1 MFSSAYFS
9 AGYFSSAYWSGVSG
23 AAVVASTGGGNAI
36 DLGLPGGWREIT
48 DAEIRSSERRARARE
63 EAKRRKRR
71 KVAPTKPAETAPA
84 APAATTPIVA
94 PPSPEVDRLID
105 AIANPDPFADLGKE
119 TREQA
124 LADALARARAT
135 AELLATERRVVVG
148 KASRRSVVLGTRSMR
163 ALAVAREVTQKAAPR
178 VMVREEER
186 RCEAST
192 DRRSVVSTLTRL
204 L

>member
-9 AGYFSSAYWSGVSG
+9 VGFFSSAYWSGVGG
-23 AAVVASTGGGNAI
+23 AVAVASTGGGNAI
-36 DLGLPGGWREIT
+36 DIGLPGGWREIT

-63 EAKRRKRR
+63 EAKRRRRR
-71 KVAPTKPAETAPA
+71 KVAPTKPVEIAPVA
-84 APAATTPIVA
+84 ASPVVTPT
-94 PPSPEVDRLID
+94 PSEVDRLID
-105 AIANPDPFADLGKE
+105 AVANPDPFADLGKG
-119 TREQA
+119 TRDKA
-124 LADALARARAT
+124 LADALARARAA
-135 AELLATERRVVVG
+135 AELVATERRVTVG
-148 KASRRSVVLGTRSMR
+148 KVLRRSVVHGSRSMR
-163 ALAVAREVTQKAAPR
+163 ASAGMREVTRKAAPR